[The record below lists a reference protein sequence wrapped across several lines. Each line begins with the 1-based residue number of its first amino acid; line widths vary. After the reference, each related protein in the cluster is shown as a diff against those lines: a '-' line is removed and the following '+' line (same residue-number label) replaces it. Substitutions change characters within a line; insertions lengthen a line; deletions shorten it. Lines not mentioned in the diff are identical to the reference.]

1 LKEFDSYV
9 GRPVILLV
17 DNATSHVW
25 SLSLRNIKVLSL
37 PPNTTSKL
45 QPLDAGIIASFK
57 RHYRRKQIAW
67 GLDQL
72 DDGRNP
78 YSINQLQAMRWT
90 QGAWNSLEESVFANC
105 WRRTGFAGF
114 EGDNFSADPVLQ
126 PMPMLDDIDV
136 DFVEDYQHFVQ
147 QARIQ
152 NPMSIDDFL
161 NPIDEDD
168 GIQLEMTEE
177 EIVELVKGSLEAE
190 STSIDEDNDDSGPSP
205 YLSLSIQEQITILA
219 HAIALVEDSAGLWW
233 RNEKEK
239 TIDKLRL
246 MQRDCRRQLKE
257 QERPQLSQQSIMR
270 YLLQE
275 RD

>member
-9 GRPVILLV
+9 GRPVVLLI

-25 SLSLRNIKVLSL
+25 NNLSLRNVKVLSL
-37 PPNTTSKL
+37 PSNTTSKL
-45 QPLDAGIIASFK
+45 QPLDTRIIASFK
-57 RHYRRKQIAW
+57 RHYRHKQITW

-105 WRRTGFAGF
+105 WRRIGFAGF
-114 EGDNFSADPVLQ
+114 EGDSADPVLLL
-126 PMPMLDDIDV
+126 MLMLDDIGI
-136 DFVEDYQHFVQ
+136 DFAEDYQHFVQ
-147 QARIQ
+147 QARIP
-152 NPMSIDDFL
+152 NPISVDDFL

-168 GIQLEMTEE
+168 GIQLKMTEE
-177 EIVELVKGSLEAE
+177 EIVELIKGSLEAE
-190 STSIDEDNDDSGPSP
+190 STSTDEDNDDSGPSP
-205 YLSLSIQEQITILA
+205 YLSLSVQEQITVLA
-219 HAIALVEDSAGLWW
+219 HAIALVEDSAGPWW

-270 YLLQE
+270 YLLQQS
-275 RD
+275 D